1 MLGIDCEVP
10 VFSCGHVC
18 VPQSELVCRRLRGL
32 GHKEALYLFIDLLRL
47 DNRTIVV
54 RKFLTIDDR
63 VK

>member
-1 MLGIDCEVP
+1 MLEFECEVP
-10 VFSCGHVC
+10 IFSCRHVC
-18 VPQSELVCRRLRGL
+18 VKESGLVCRMSIGL